1 MTTLFVGI
9 DVSQN
14 AAQVCFLDQS
24 ERILGQFKVAN
35 DLPGAEQLVR
45 RILAVAK
52 EQNLVSVVIGLEAT
66 GLLGWHLRTYLSQVT
81 DLQPLYPKVYVF
93 NAKVVAGF
101 KKAYP
106 DLPKTDAVDAWV
118 IADRLRFGRLPRPH
132 EEGERFEALQRLTRA
147 RYHLVHNLV
156 REKNRFLSTLFLKF
170 SAFVQQEPIKRTFG
184 TTALAVL
191 TEFATAEEVAT
202 QSLEQLTQ
210 LIVDRSRNRYGDP
223 QEIAAAVQKAARASY
238 RLPKAMADPVN
249 QVLACQINVI
259 RAMEQQ
265 IRELDVAIERL
276 LSTVPQTLHSVKG
289 LGPVYIAGIIAEIGS
304 IDRFPNEA
312 ALAKY
317 TGLYWSKYQS
327 GNFQAE
333 NTRMTRK
340 GNTYLRYYLVEAA
353 NSVRMHDAEFR
364 RYYSL
369 KKAES
374 KTHAHKRALVL
385 TARKLIR
392 LVDCLLRSNRLYRP
406 PQGRLHTG
414 GR

>member
-1 MTTLFVGI
+1 
-9 DVSQN
+9 
-14 AAQVCFLDQS
+14 
-24 ERILGQFKVAN
+24 
-35 DLPGAEQLVR
+35 
-45 RILAVAK
+45 
-52 EQNLVSVVIGLEAT
+52 
-66 GLLGWHLRTYLSQVT
+66 
-81 DLQPLYPKVYVF
+81 
-93 NAKVVAGF
+93 
-101 KKAYP
+101 
-106 DLPKTDAVDAWV
+106 
-118 IADRLRFGRLPRPH
+118 
-132 EEGERFEALQRLTRA
+132 LQRLTRA
-147 RYHLVHNLV
+147 RYHLVHDLV

-191 TEFATAEEVAT
+191 TEFATAEEVAA

-210 LIVDRSRNRYGDP
+210 LIVDRSRNRYENP
-223 QEIAAAVQKAARASY
+223 QEVAAAVHKAARASY

-249 QVLACQINVI
+249 QVLACQVNVI

-289 LGPVYIAGIIAEIGS
+289 LGLVFIAGIIAEIGN
-304 IDRFPNEA
+304 IERFPNEA

-333 NTRMTRK
+333 DTRMTRK

-353 NSVRMHDAEFR
+353 NSLRMHDAEFR
-364 RYYSL
+364 RYYTL
-369 KKAES
+369 KKAET

-392 LVDCLLRSNRLYRP
+392 LVDCLLRSNRLYKP

>member
-9 DVSQN
+9 DVSQI
-14 AAQVCFLDQS
+14 AAQVCLLDHS
-24 ERILGQFKVAN
+24 GRELGQFKIVN
-35 DLPGAEQLVR
+35 DLQGAEQLVR
-45 RILAVAK
+45 RITSVAK
-52 EQNLVSVVIGLEAT
+52 EWQLVTVVIGLEAT
-66 GLLGWHLRTYLSQVT
+66 GMLGWHLRTYLSQVP
-81 DLQPLYPKVYVF
+81 DLQPLNPKVYMF

-106 DLPKTDAVDAWV
+106 DLPKTDAIDAWV

-147 RYHLVHNLV
+147 RYHLVHDLV

-184 TTALAVL
+184 PTALAVL
-191 TEFATAEEVAT
+191 TEFATAEEVAA

-210 LIVDRSRNRYGDP
+210 LIVDRSRNRYEDP
-223 QEIAAAVQKAARASY
+223 QAVAAAVQKAARASY

-259 RAMEQQ
+259 RAMEAQ
-265 IRELDVAIERL
+265 IRQLDVAIERL

-289 LGPVYIAGIIAEIGS
+289 LGPVFIAGIIAEIGN
-304 IDRFPNEA
+304 IERFPNEA

-333 NTRMTRK
+333 DTRMTRK
-340 GNTYLRYYLVEAA
+340 GNTYLRYYLAEAA
-353 NSVRMHDAEFR
+353 NSLRMHDAEFR

-369 KKAES
+369 KKAET

-392 LVDCLLRSNRLYRP
+392 LVDCLLRSNRLYKP
-406 PQGRLHTG
+406 PQGRLQTG
-414 GR
+414 ER